1 MKLGFRFCKLYYAG
15 MLTFLIFLPLKVMA
29 HDLNPANLNLI
40 FINWFIF
47 SMVYDNRPI
56 HLVFVVI
63 MRKLYSLIF
72 KFF

>member
-15 MLTFLIFLPLKVMA
+15 MSAFLIFLHLKVME
-29 HDLNPANLNLI
+29 HDLNPTNLNLV

-47 SMVYDNRPI
+47 SMVYDNKPI
-56 HLVFVVI
+56 RLVFVVI